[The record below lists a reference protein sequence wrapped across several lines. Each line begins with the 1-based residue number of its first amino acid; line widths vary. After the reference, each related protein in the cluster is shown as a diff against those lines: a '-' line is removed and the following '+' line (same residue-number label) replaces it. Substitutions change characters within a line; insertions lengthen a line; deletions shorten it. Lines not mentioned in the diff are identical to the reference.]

1 MKTTRR
7 DFCVRSAGFLAAS
20 SLPWLAAPVRAST
33 VTMGSASISSF
44 SDGMMV
50 IPTDFLFETEG
61 HPDIA
66 AKLDASGMGEGR
78 AERPLNITYVE
89 MEDRK
94 ILFDAG
100 SGVNFLPGL
109 GELPAAL
116 EEAEVDITEITDVIF
131 THAHPDHIWGV
142 LDDFDDLAMPDATYH
157 MAEKEWD
164 FWYSNAALAA
174 MPAGRENFAVGA
186 RSRME
191 VMEDQVSLFA
201 FGDEI
206 LPGIEAVD
214 STGHTPGHAAFALHQ
229 GSDSLMIIGDALT
242 HPLIS
247 FENPE
252 FRNLSD
258 MDTESAVASRLA
270 LLDRMH
276 ADNMQL
282 IGYHLPAPGFGRVE
296 KSGPSWRYIAA
307 S

>member
-1 MKTTRR
+1 MKTSRR
-7 DFCVRSAGFLAAS
+7 DFCVGTASLLAAS
-20 SLPWLAAPVRAST
+20 SLPWLASPVRAST
-33 VTMGSASISSF
+33 VTMGSAAISSF
-44 SDGMMV
+44 SDGTMV
-50 IPTDFLFETEG
+50 IPTDFLFDTAG
-61 HPDIA
+61 HPEIA
-66 AKLDASGMGEGR
+66 AKLAASGMGEGR

-89 MEDRK
+89 MGDRK

-116 EEAEVDITEITDVIF
+116 ENADVDITEITDVIF

-142 LDDFDDLAMPDATYH
+142 LDDFDDLAMPDATFH
-157 MAEKEWD
+157 MAQKEWD
-164 FWYSNAALAA
+164 FWYSDAALAA

-191 VMEDQVSLFA
+191 VMEEQVSLFA

-214 STGHTPGHAAFALHQ
+214 STGHTPGHTAFALHQ
-229 GSDSLMIIGDALT
+229 GSDSLMIVGDALT

-252 FRNLSD
+252 FQNMSD
-258 MDTESAVASRLA
+258 MDTDAAVASRLA
-270 LLDRMH
+270 LLDRML
-276 ADNMQL
+276 ADKMQL
-282 IGYHLPAPGFGRVE
+282 IGHHLPAPGFGRVE
-296 KSGPSWRYIAA
+296 KSGTSWRYIAA

>member
-1 MKTTRR
+1 MKTSRR
-7 DFCVRSAGFLAAS
+7 DFCVGTASLLAAS
-20 SLPWLAAPVRAST
+20 SLPWLASPVRAST
-33 VTMGSASISSF
+33 VTMGSAAISSF
-44 SDGMMV
+44 SDGTMV
-50 IPTDFLFETEG
+50 IPTDFLFDTAG
-61 HPDIA
+61 HPEIA
-66 AKLDASGMGEGR
+66 AKLAASGMGEGR

-89 MEDRK
+89 MGDRK

-109 GELPAAL
+109 GELPSAL
-116 EEAEVDITEITDVIF
+116 ENADVDITEITDVIF

-142 LDDFDDLAMPDATYH
+142 LDDFDDLAMPDATFH
-157 MAEKEWD
+157 MAQKEWD
-164 FWYSNAALAA
+164 FWYSDAALAA

-191 VMEDQVSLFA
+191 VMEEQVSLFA

-214 STGHTPGHAAFALHQ
+214 STGHTPGHTAFALHQ
-229 GSDSLMIIGDALT
+229 GGDSLMIVGDALT

-252 FRNLSD
+252 FQNMSD
-258 MDTESAVASRLA
+258 MDTDAAVASRLA
-270 LLDRMH
+270 LLDHMH
-276 ADNMQL
+276 ADKMQL

-296 KSGPSWRYIAA
+296 KSGTSWRYIAA